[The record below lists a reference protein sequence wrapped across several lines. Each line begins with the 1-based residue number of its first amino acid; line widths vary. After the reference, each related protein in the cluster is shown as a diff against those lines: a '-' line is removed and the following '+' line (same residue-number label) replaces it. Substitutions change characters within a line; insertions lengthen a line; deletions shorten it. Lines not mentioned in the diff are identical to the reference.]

1 MPPDTNPHG
10 TLFGGK
16 LMAYFDD
23 VASIAAIRHAR
34 KNVVTASTDSFD
46 FLAPVKAGNSICV
59 EAYVTWT
66 HKTSMEIFAKAVT
79 EDLITGERQV
89 CATAFLTFVA
99 IDEDGRPSP
108 VPAVY
113 PETEQ
118 EKLLHEGAPKR
129 AEERRERR
137 KQSKGFADMF
147 GTGYPWS
154 R

>member
-1 MPPDTNPHG
+1 M
-10 TLFGGK
+10 
-16 LMAYFDD
+16 
-23 VASIAAIRHAR
+23 
-34 KNVVTASTDSFD
+34 
-46 FLAPVKAGNSICV
+46 
-59 EAYVTWT
+59 TWT